1 MQKPLMKATLS
12 VVLVFLLAGSAV
24 AAESTYIV
32 QEGDSLY
39 SIAAKTGFSAEQLM
53 NNNSLTSEAV
63 EPGQELILILAAP
76 AVAEAEPAAAELPVV
91 AVPAQPAAP
100 APVAAAD
107 TAGPGFYTVQPGD
120 SLQTI
125 ASQLAVTVTALKWVN
140 DLNSEVLN
148 PGTVLKVPGT
158 EVSRSGENLTG
169 ERIAAAA
176 EKFLGTP
183 YAYGGSSPGGFDCS
197 GFTSYLFRQFNI
209 SLPRTASGQFSLGVG
224 VAKSD
229 LRAGDLVFFNR
240 GGGISHVGVYV
251 GNGQFIHSSSPRSG
265 GVISSDL
272 SSAGYYT
279 SYYYGAKR
287 VLP

>member
-32 QEGDSLY
+32 QEGDSLH

-76 AVAEAEPAAAELPVV
+76 AVAEAELAAAELPVS

-125 ASQLAVTVTALKWVN
+125 ASQLAV
-140 DLNSEVLN
+140 EVEI
-148 PGTVLKVPGT
+148 GRA
-158 EVSRSGENLTG
+158 SCR
-169 ERIAAAA
+169 ER
-176 EKFLGTP
+176 
-183 YAYGGSSPGGFDCS
+183 
-197 GFTSYLFRQFNI
+197 
-209 SLPRTASGQFSLGVG
+209 V
-224 VAKSD
+224 
-229 LRAGDLVFFNR
+229 
-240 GGGISHVGVYV
+240 
-251 GNGQFIHSSSPRSG
+251 
-265 GVISSDL
+265 
-272 SSAGYYT
+272 
-279 SYYYGAKR
+279 
-287 VLP
+287 